1 MDIEKDTL
9 VTSNESHLPKTM
21 MLIRMSLLLL
31 AAGPAPVRSSAGAAS
46 APLRYVRIDV
56 WPVEPVVL
64 QNMVEWLD
72 KGGKVD
78 DR

>member
-1 MDIEKDTL
+1 
-9 VTSNESHLPKTM
+9 
-21 MLIRMSLLLL
+21 MSLLLL

-64 QNMVEWLD
+64 QDMVEWLD